1 MECAWALGLTNDKQ
15 CLSDGSWEKPG
26 RYGQAWWHEK
36 VALAEMRVAAN
47 AQNALPV
54 LLPPSN
60 INIWGTKRQ
69 KAIHSRLDSLKPHQK
84 GITLSLGYSAAKQMA
99 LRENVEYKKN
109 QGTKEQIRSG
119 KIEILR

>member
-1 MECAWALGLTNDKQ
+1 MTNNV
-15 CLSDGSWEKPG
+15 LSDGSWKSRADMAKPG
-26 RYGQAWWHEK
+26 GTEK

-60 INIWGTKRQ
+60 INIWETKRQ

>member
-1 MECAWALGLTNDKQ
+1 MTNNVCRIEVGKAEQ
-15 CLSDGSWEKPG
+15 IWPSPG
-26 RYGQAWWHEK
+26 GTEK

-60 INIWGTKRQ
+60 INIWETKRQ

-99 LRENVEYKKN
+99 LRENVDYKKN
-109 QGTKEQIRSG
+109 QGTKEQIRYG
-119 KIEILR
+119 KIEIVQ